1 MSAPAPDPRL
11 QLSGSDGSARIVD
24 ELARLGYRSSLRP
37 GRDDAT
43 VFCPSCAISSP
54 IEQFDD
60 VWATRLEGES
70 DPDDMVLVV
79 AAHCPVCHDGGS
91 IVLGFGPAGSAEDA
105 AIVAQVPDHA
115 MHHLNPGN

>member
-1 MSAPAPDPRL
+1 MTTRQQDPRL

-24 ELARLGYRSSLRP
+24 ELARLGYATSLRP
-37 GRDDAT
+37 RGDDASL
-43 VFCPSCAISSP
+43 FCPNCGNAS
-54 IEQFDD
+54 QMNRFDD

-79 AAHCPVCHDGGS
+79 AARCPVCHDGGS

-115 MHHLNPGN
+115 MHHLDPET